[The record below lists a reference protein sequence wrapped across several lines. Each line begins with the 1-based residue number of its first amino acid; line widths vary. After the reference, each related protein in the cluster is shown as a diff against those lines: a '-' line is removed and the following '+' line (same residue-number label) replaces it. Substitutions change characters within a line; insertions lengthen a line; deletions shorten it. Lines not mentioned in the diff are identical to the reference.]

1 MIFRGY
7 CMCES
12 FLEQIAHSPP
22 KIYSEK
28 DICFLGS
35 CASLWAL
42 ALIPGT
48 PVTALSLPPCANFRT
63 CQIIRS
69 EACHHKVVCL
79 IDMVDIFSIQRAPS
93 RECIWARD
101 VLRPIET
108 IGLRARDTVLFG
120 SGGDKLSRMCSS
132 VPSRHNGSNVLSQ

>member
-1 MIFRGY
+1 
-7 CMCES
+7 MCES

-28 DICFLGS
+28 DICFSRFVCIALGPHFDS
-35 CASLWAL
+35 
-42 ALIPGT
+42 IPGT

-63 CQIIRS
+63 YQIIRS

-79 IDMVDIFSIQRAPS
+79 IDMVDIFSRQRVPS

-101 VLRPIET
+101 VLRCIGT
-108 IGLRARDTVLFG
+108 IGLKARDTVLFG
-120 SGGDKLSRMCSS
+120 SGGDKLSRMRSS
-132 VPSRHNGSNVLSQ
+132 VPSRYNGSNVLRQ